1 MLTLSAIRKDLK
13 EIRYYYS
20 RQKIFDEATK
30 EVGGNSILEK
40 VYRYNDAIKIA
51 PPRFYDMY
59 VCLYVRNYTQE
70 ALSAELGYTPEYI
83 QRQHKKLLQF
93 LQLTI
98 K

>member
-13 EIRYYYS
+13 EIRYYYA
-20 RQKIFDEATK
+20 RQKVFEEGSK
-30 EVGGNSILEK
+30 EVGNSSILEK
-40 VYRYNDAIKIA
+40 VYKYNDAIKTA

-70 ALSAELGYTPEYI
+70 ALSAELGYTLEYI

-93 LQLTI
+93 LQLTL